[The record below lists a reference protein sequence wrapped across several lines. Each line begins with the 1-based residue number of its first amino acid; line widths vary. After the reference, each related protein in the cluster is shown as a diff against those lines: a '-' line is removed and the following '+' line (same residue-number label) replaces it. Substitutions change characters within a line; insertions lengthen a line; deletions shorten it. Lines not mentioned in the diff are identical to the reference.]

1 MEKEL
6 WFAKLTSDMVE
17 HLDEDS
23 VEELVEALNDAVAL
37 TCQDFG
43 VE

>member
-1 MEKEL
+1 METL
-6 WFAKLTSDMVE
+6 WSASLTSEMVSD
-17 HLDEDS
+17 LDQDTID
-23 VEELVEALNDAVAL
+23 ELVEALNDAVAL